1 MHRHALL
8 VLLVLLV
15 AGASL
20 GSSGGAGSDFTDG
33 LGFELFLGL
42 LALAIAAR
50 SPQGLT
56 ARLGLGPSRLPWS
69 LLALLVVGMLSLS
82 FALDGASKVFEL
94 PHSDAIE
101 QLESRLSGT
110 RGPALTVAL
119 LSFALVPGVAEE
131 LLCRG
136 LVQRGL
142 QVRFGPATAIVLAAL
157 FFGALHMDPV
167 YSFLAAALG
176 LYLGAIA
183 YLAGSVR
190 ASITCHAVNNAAAVL
205 GAAAAPEFGP
215 VAPIGFVVAGIFSLG
230 ALRYAQHRMNRL
242 SHPGIS

>member
-8 VLLVLLV
+8 ALLALLV
-15 AGASL
+15 AGALL
-20 GSSGGAGSDFTDG
+20 GALSGAGSEFGDG
-33 LGFELFLGL
+33 LGFELFLAL

-56 ARLGLGPSRLPWS
+56 TRLGLGPSCLPWS
-69 LLALLVVGMLSLS
+69 VLVLLVVGMLSLS
-82 FALDGASKVFEL
+82 YALDGVVNVFEL
-94 PHSDAIE
+94 PHSDAID

-110 RGPALTVAL
+110 HGRALSVAL
-119 LSFALVPGVAEE
+119 LQLALVPGVAEE

-142 QVRFGPATAIVLAAL
+142 QVRYGPATAIVLASL

-167 YSFLAAALG
+167 YSLLAAVLG

-190 ASITCHAVNNAAAVL
+190 ASIVCHAANNTAAVL
-205 GAAAAPEFGP
+205 GAAVAPEFGSGTP
-215 VAPIGFVVAGIFSLG
+215 LGFAAAGAFSLW
-230 ALRYAQHRMNRL
+230 ALHYAHHRVRRAPHRGL
-242 SHPGIS
+242 P